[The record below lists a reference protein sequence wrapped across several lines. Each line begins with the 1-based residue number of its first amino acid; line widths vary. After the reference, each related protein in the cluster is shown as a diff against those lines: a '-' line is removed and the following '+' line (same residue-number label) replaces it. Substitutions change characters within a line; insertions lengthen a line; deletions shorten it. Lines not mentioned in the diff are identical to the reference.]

1 LSNGRKPIF
10 TSLSLLRKSSGFFG
24 CFLVI
29 FKGIFDETFLIDCR
43 HAMEQESVQNQKK
56 LLVVDDEEH
65 IRLLYKSELEDEG
78 YQVILASDAREAVE
92 IVDRESL
99 DLIVLDIKMPG
110 MDGIEAMQKIV
121 GKKKSIP
128 IIINSAYPHFRDSF
142 MTWVAEE
149 YVVKSSDLQEL
160 KNKIAQL
167 LNKV

>member
-1 LSNGRKPIF
+1 
-10 TSLSLLRKSSGFFG
+10 
-24 CFLVI
+24 
-29 FKGIFDETFLIDCR
+29 
-43 HAMEQESVQNQKK
+43 MEQANAQNLRK

-65 IRLLYKSELEDEG
+65 IRLLYKSELEEEG
-78 YQVILASDAREAVE
+78 YKVILASDAREALE

-99 DLIVLDIKMPG
+99 DLIILDIKMPG

-128 IIINSAYPHFRDSF
+128 IIINSAYPHFKDSF

-160 KNKIAQL
+160 KDKIQQL
-167 LNKV
+167 LKKSQ